1 VGVTGSRGYGK
12 GGTRC
17 GANEDKRLC
26 QNPIR
31 DAFSAVDATRCADF
45 TAPTRDLVENAI
57 HWAEGKGQDRIW
69 ARYAILGLIG
79 WANAKHSV

>member
-1 VGVTGSRGYGK
+1 VVVTGSLGYGK

-45 TAPTRDLVENAI
+45 TAPTRETWWKMQSI
-57 HWAEGKGQDRIW
+57 GQKEGTGQD
-69 ARYAILGLIG
+69 LGPVR
-79 WANAKHSV
+79 HSWPNWMGKC